1 MTNFPIAPIRPPSH
15 PGQPMEGLSERAK
28 KESRIEQA
36 QQFLRTFEA
45 ITPEARKAFGA
56 LLNVAAKEDSKRGQ
70 RIS

>member
-1 MTNFPIAPIRPPSH
+1 MTHINRREAR
-15 PGQPMEGLSERAK
+15 E
-28 KESRIEQA
+28 KESRIEQV